1 MEITVDQMY
10 QIENKGH
17 DMGFLKKFMMENAG
31 AAAVR
36 RLITNFENISSKN
49 ILIFVGLG
57 NNGGDGLVMAR
68 HLAGYGSNVTVMLLG
83 DPEKIKT
90 EESNWNWSILEK
102 MPSVKLLSGNSLDFN
117 FKPDIVI
124 DGILGTGISGEI
136 REPYA
141 SAINFINSTDCY
153 KFAVDVPS
161 GLDPQTGNTAN
172 IFTKCDMTVTFH
184 KMKEGIPKRKDL
196 TGELYAEKI
205 GSVDS
210 KNIIIFVG
218 MGNNGGD
225 GQVMARHLAG
235 HNANVT
241 VVLLG
246 TPDKIKTEESS
257 WNWSLL
263 EKMPSVKLITGNSTN
278 FDFKPDIIIDGILGT
293 GIKGDIREP
302 YASAINFI
310 NQTDCYKFA
319 VDVPSGMDPQT
330 GETALLFTKCDMTVT
345 FHKMKQGIPKRKD
358 LTGELYAEKIGIP
371 VEAEE
376 GIL

>member
-31 AAAVR
+31 AVAVR
-36 RLITNFENISSKN
+36 RL
-49 ILIFVGLG
+49 V
-57 NNGGDGLVMAR
+57 
-68 HLAGYGSNVTVMLLG
+68 
-83 DPEKIKT
+83 EK
-90 EESNWNWSILEK
+90 
-102 MPSVKLLSGNSLDFN
+102 F
-117 FKPDIVI
+117 
-124 DGILGTGISGEI
+124 
-136 REPYA
+136 
-141 SAINFINSTDCY
+141 
-153 KFAVDVPS
+153 
-161 GLDPQTGNTAN
+161 
-172 IFTKCDMTVTFH
+172 
-184 KMKEGIPKRKDL
+184 
-196 TGELYAEKI
+196 

-210 KNIIIFVG
+210 KNVVIFVG

-263 EKMPSVKLITGNSTN
+263 EKMPSVKLVTGNSTD

-293 GIKGDIREP
+293 GINGDIREP

-330 GETALLFTKCDMTVT
+330 GETASLFTKCDMTVT

-358 LTGELYAEKIGIP
+358 LTGELFAEKIGIP
-371 VEAEE
+371 KRKDLTGELFAEKIGIPPEAE
-376 GIL
+376 IDVL